1 MRHKVKH
8 DVECRI
14 DARFNSINEL
24 EQHLNTLVNKIRP
37 RETYNEVRNRFS
49 KMLTDNDYA
58 GILKVFNHKPMLSES
73 GITTLLDYRS
83 KDQYIKG
90 VLNVLKGNGKDAK
103 QIRATIK
110 HAFGLSLDDNLIDDR

>member
-1 MRHKVKH
+1 
-8 DVECRI
+8 
-14 DARFNSINEL
+14 
-24 EQHLNTLVNKIRP
+24 
-37 RETYNEVRNRFS
+37 
-49 KMLTDNDYA
+49 
-58 GILKVFNHKPMLSES
+58 MLSES